1 MDERFSDFERRISSI
16 EKSTGGAGH
25 TRPGSSQGGWGPT
38 PTSLKAVIHGL
49 KLDAKEQEVKRIVAK
64 RLSDTG
70 MKDEHLV
77 DNPAIPITHVFV
89 EFNDTRI
96 RDRFVRSASMRR
108 YELDERTKLGYLSR
122 WNQKKDSK
130 RKGWDTSSLPSTKAL
145 ASSYFG

>member
-1 MDERFSDFERRISSI
+1 MQKNR
-16 EKSTGGAGH
+16 K
-25 TRPGSSQGGWGPT
+25 
-38 PTSLKAVIHGL
+38 
-49 KLDAKEQEVKRIVAK
+49 VKRIVAK

-77 DNPAIPITHVFV
+77 ENPAIPITHVFV
-89 EFNDTRI
+89 EFKDTRI

-108 YELDERTKLGYLSR
+108 HELDERTKLGYLRR